1 MAFVDRWEE
10 GCQRIRRISH
20 IGEDASLSFPPSFTA
35 PLNEACNNRE
45 VDELGIR
52 AKLELSTDRL
62 HELGVK
68 SLSLF
73 GSGATGKARADSDL
87 DFLVEYDGVATFDK
101 YMGLKELLER
111 EFETS
116 IDLVTIRALKPLIR
130 DRILAEAIKVA

>member
-1 MAFVDRWEE
+1 
-10 GCQRIRRISH
+10 
-20 IGEDASLSFPPSFTA
+20 L
-35 PLNEACNNRE
+35 
-45 VDELGIR
+45 
-52 AKLELSTDRL
+52 
-62 HELGVK
+62 
-68 SLSLF
+68 LF